1 MGSEYITLGTHCE
14 GVTGIRVRIPGVR
27 GRGMKNWVYIV
38 HDTPRKGTAGTG
50 DILCASRREGMTGD
64 NDSNYLPEGQYN
76 VIER

>member
-38 HDTPRKGTAGTG
+38 YYTPRETMTRTG